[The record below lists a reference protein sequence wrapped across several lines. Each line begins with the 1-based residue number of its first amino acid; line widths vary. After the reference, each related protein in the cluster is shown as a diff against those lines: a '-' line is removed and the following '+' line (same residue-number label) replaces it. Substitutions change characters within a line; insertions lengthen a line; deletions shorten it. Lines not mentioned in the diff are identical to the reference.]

1 MESCSMNEYYS
12 GSDLV
17 LTDHDVKSTP
27 TPTTSSLPELPLAG
41 TPTADVTVLNAV
53 SSYYECK
60 MNLANEVCDLDDMDG
75 DMSSSAANF
84 SHSPFV
90 SDDLS
95 TPIQSPLVISIV
107 RAALEIPLSPMTAR
121 RKAVIVDAIVPKS
134 IPTSIFHEMAAVY
147 IRRAEILS
155 KGFNMKYLTP
165 VGKQRNRGR
174 PKGHIKRPLNSFMI
188 YRRVQ
193 TYLFH
198 ASSPETSDDEI
209 GGIIRYESSL
219 LGDLERVNHQS
230 VSVIIGQFWR
240 TESQIVRDAFTKLA
254 KQESSLHRELHPDY
268 KFCPQKKTRKSLR
281 VSSSSPTIS
290 RSIRKDSKLAAT
302 CQPLRFILPS
312 TERPKLIE
320 QSKMPESC
328 LFETGL
334 STPTSSPSPE
344 LSREDSTLPDT
355 PDDVWPTF
363 SPHGWSYSSSAPAP
377 DFRCLEQIPLSSS
390 EVSSCQN
397 CPVVRIA
404 DYHCDEQTQER
415 FPGTHDLQTETSFA
429 GPFDYRSCLPLTGA
443 LEHSG
448 YSIVEVAGSNDLE
461 VGEASAGL
469 LERVVK
475 NSPSFAH
482 HLIGSVNGLKDMA
495 IETGGYDDIDQSF
508 RNGFNMWTGNNCS
521 IELCN

>member
-1 MESCSMNEYYS
+1 MESSSLNEYYS
-12 GSDLV
+12 GSDFV
-17 LTDHDVKSTP
+17 LNDHDVKSTP
-27 TPTTSSLPELPLAG
+27 APSLL
-41 TPTADVTVLNAV
+41 
-53 SSYYECK
+53 
-60 MNLANEVCDLDDMDG
+60 CDLDDMEADVSG
-75 DMSSSAANF
+75 SPANF

-90 SDDLS
+90 SEHLY
-95 TPIQSPLVISIV
+95 TPVQSPLVISIV
-107 RAALEIPLSPMTAR
+107 RAALDIPLSPMTAR
-121 RKAVIVDAIVPKS
+121 RKAAIVDAIVLKS

-155 KGFNMKYLTP
+155 KGFNLKYLTP

-209 GGIIRYESSL
+209 GGIVRYESSL

-268 KFCPQKKTRKSLR
+268 KYCPQKKTRKSLR

-290 RSIRKDSKLAAT
+290 RSCRKDSKLAAS

-312 TERPKLIE
+312 TKRPKLIE
-320 QSKMPESC
+320 QSKTPDSC
-328 LFETGL
+328 SFETGL
-334 STPTSSPSPE
+334 STPASSPSPE
-344 LSREDSTLPDT
+344 LSREDSTLPAT
-355 PDDVWPTF
+355 PDDVWATF
-363 SPHGWSYSSSAPAP
+363 SPHGWSDTSSTPAPAY
-377 DFRCLEQIPLSSS
+377 RCLEQIPLSSS
-390 EVSSCQN
+390 EVSSYQN

-404 DYHCDEQTQER
+404 DYYCDAQAQER
-415 FPGTHDLQTETSFA
+415 FPGTPDLPIETSFA
-429 GPFDYRSCLPLTGA
+429 GPSDNRSCLPLTGA
-443 LEHSG
+443 LERTG
-448 YSIVEVAGSNDLE
+448 YSVVAVAGSNDLG
-461 VGEASAGL
+461 VDEASAGL
-469 LERVVK
+469 LERAIK

-482 HLIGSVNGLKDMA
+482 HLIGSVNGLHDMA
-495 IETGGYDDIDQSF
+495 IETGGYDDIEQPF
-508 RNGFNMWTGNNCS
+508 RNVFNMWTSNNCS
-521 IELCN
+521 VELCN